1 MPDIGPRSAEEEWK
15 RKKKE
20 DDIRKHVFEYY
31 QRLDSSKTI
40 S

>member
-20 DDIRKHVFEYY
+20 EEIRKNIHRHYKQLDTEHV
-31 QRLDSSKTI
+31 S
-40 S
+40 